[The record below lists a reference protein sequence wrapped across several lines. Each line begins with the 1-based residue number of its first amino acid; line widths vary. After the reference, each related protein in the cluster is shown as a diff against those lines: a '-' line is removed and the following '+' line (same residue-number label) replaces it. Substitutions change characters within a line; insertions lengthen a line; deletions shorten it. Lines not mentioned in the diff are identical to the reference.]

1 MNVRIEIFEN
11 EMLMENEFITR
22 TSMEILSLQSQVNSV
37 NQIDD
42 EWMK

>member
-11 EMLMENEFITR
+11 EMLMEDELITR
-22 TSMEILSLQSQVNSV
+22 TSMEILSLQTQVNSV

-42 EWMK
+42 E

>member
-42 EWMK
+42 E

>member
-1 MNVRIEIFEN
+1 
-11 EMLMENEFITR
+11 MENEFITR